1 MANVRAGIA
10 YVDVRLGAIDDL
22 KRDMQR
28 EIENI
33 GREAGRKLGD
43 SVSKSVPASTGTNI
57 GKNLN
62 KELTKAF
69 FQDAQRDMGAGF
81 RALATGQIR
90 TAGDLFKSAGRDFAT
105 SIRQGFTNGLQG
117 AFGALDRASS
127 AVGRFSSQ
135 VSTSTQRAWS
145 KFQEFGKVL
154 DSTSQK
160 MGFLSF
166 QIANFGLIASAAFTA
181 PTAAALGFASVIGI
195 KTAAEIESAT
205 NALKYLLPAG
215 YNVEALLK
223 RLQRIAIESPIFDT
237 ADLIQYSQVFTAAGV
252 EIGKTERF
260 LRAFSNIALVTGT
273 TTEKANLAVRAI
285 TQAFGKG
292 KLQAEELNQQL
303 GEAMP
308 SVLRLLRDE
317 LGVTQVELNAMVK
330 EGKITGDD
338 LIRVFTNIGE
348 SEKFLKGAADGAN
361 TLNGVW
367 QNFKETLETQLG
379 LFFLENAQQIKDAIQ
394 DLGPTLQQ
402 LITLAGPAFLG
413 LINGFQRLVDW
424 ITKVVNW
431 YKSLSPGTQ
440 SIINKLLLLAT
451 VLGPVVLLAGAFA
464 GAFAGIA
471 AGIAAVATPVGGIIL
486 AIVAVV
492 AAITAG
498 VVWFKNFLNS
508 GSEAS
513 EGVKKALL
521 GFYNESVKPVIDSLK
536 TLWQSVVDAFNQIKN
551 AIMGNTGSWASW
563 GGFLKELWTGIW
575 ALLKGLVVL
584 IIGVIK
590 TVIDVLG
597 PLIKAIASFIS
608 GIIKIFKGL
617 TDFLIGVFTGDWS
630 RALEGLKQIWDGI
643 WDAIVGTLANL
654 GHAIWNLVKGLVTS
668 IINFFKTLYN
678 VLVGNSIIPDM
689 VNAIIRWFR
698 RLVDLGRSV
707 LTGLGSFISGFYGR
721 WISPFVN
728 RIASG
733 VNTVV
738 NKFNDLRNRVT
749 SALSGLGSRMYS
761 IGRDVIQGLINGIQA
776 MAGRLF
782 SIASNIA
789 STVTNKV
796 KSVFDIGSPSRVF
809 YQIGEWNVEGLMNGM
824 QDMIP
829 AANRVANTL
838 GSIIPT
844 TNYPTGSPREPLFD
858 QGGANAALHIDNYY
872 ANDNV
877 DPWRQ
882 AEDWY
887 FMVSARGGIS

>member
-1 MANVRAGIA
+1 MANVRAGVA
-10 YVDVRLGAIDDL
+10 YVDVRLGAIDNL

-33 GREAGRKLGD
+33 GRDAGKKLGD
-43 SVSKSVPASTGTNI
+43 SVSKSVPASTGSVI

-69 FQDAQRDMGAGF
+69 FQDAKNDFGAGF
-81 RALATGQIR
+81 RALSTGQLS
-90 TAGDLFKSAGRDFAT
+90 TARALFSSAGRDLSTAVG
-105 SIRQGFTNGLQG
+105 QGFRNGISRFNTG
-117 AFGALDRASS
+117 LDGLAAKVS
-127 AVGRFSSQ
+127 AFSSN
-135 VSTSTQRAWS
+135 VGNAAQRGWS
-145 KFQEFGKVL
+145 KFQEFGKSL
-154 DSTSQK
+154 DSASQR

-166 QIANFGLIASAAFTA
+166 QIANFGIIASAAFTA
-181 PTAAALGFASVIGI
+181 PTVAALGFASAIGI

-215 YNVEALLK
+215 YDVESLLK
-223 RLQRIAIESPIFDT
+223 RLQKIAIESPIFDT
-237 ADLIQYSQVFTAAGV
+237 TDLIQYAQVFTAAGV
-252 EIGKTERF
+252 EINKTERF

-308 SVLRLLRDE
+308 SVLKLLREE
-317 LGVTQVELNAMVK
+317 LGVTQQELTAMVK

-348 SEKFLKGAADGAN
+348 SEKFLRGAAAGAE

-367 QNFKETLETQLG
+367 QNFKETLQTQLG
-379 LFFLENAQQIKDAIQ
+379 LFFLENAQDIKDAIK

-402 LITLAGPAFLG
+402 LIQLAGPAFLK
-413 LINGFQRLVDW
+413 LIDGFQSLVDW

-440 SIINKLLLLAT
+440 DIVNKVLLFGT
-451 VLGPVVLLAGAFA
+451 ILGPVVLALGAFA
-464 GAFAGIA
+464 GAIAGIA
-471 AGIAAVATPVGGIIL
+471 AGIAAIATPVGGIVV
-486 AIVAVV
+486 AIVAIV
-492 AAITAG
+492 AAIVAG
-498 VVWFKNFLNS
+498 VMWFKNWLQG
-508 GSEAS
+508 GSEAA
-513 EGVKKALL
+513 EGLKKAFMT
-521 GFYNESVKPVIDSLK
+521 FYQDNVVPVIDSLK
-536 TLWQSVVDAFNQIKN
+536 KLWESVKEAFNQIKT
-551 AIMGNTGSWASW
+551 AIMGNTGSWKSW

-597 PLIKAIASFIS
+597 PVIKAIASLIS

-630 RALEGLKQIWDGI
+630 RAWEGIKQIWDGI
-643 WDAIVGTLANL
+643 WDAIIGTLVNL
-654 GHAIWNLVKGLVTS
+654 VKAIVNLVKGLVTS

-678 VLVGNSIIPDM
+678 VLVGNSIVPDM
-689 VNAIIRWFR
+689 VNAIIKWFR

-707 LTGLGSFISGFYGR
+707 LTGLGNFISGFYGR
-721 WISPFVN
+721 WIKPFVD
-728 RIASG
+728 RIAAG
-733 VNTVV
+733 VNLVV
-738 NKFNDLRNRVT
+738 SKFNDLKNRAINAIT
-749 SALSGLGSRMYS
+749 GLGSRMYG
-761 IGRDVIQGLINGIQA
+761 IGQDVIRGLINGIQN
-776 MAGRLF
+776 MAGRLYDVAAG
-782 SIASNIA
+782 IAS
-789 STVTNKV
+789 SVTNKI

-824 QDMIP
+824 RDMIP
-829 AANRVANTL
+829 AANRVANSL

-844 TNYPTGSPREPLFD
+844 TNYPTGSPREPFFD
-858 QGGANAALHIDNYY
+858 QGSASAALHIENYY

-882 AEDWY
+882 AEDWH
-887 FMVSARGGIS
+887 FLVSARGGVS